1 MAPKVMCH
9 IGGLKRGSAGFVQGL
24 VIKIQEQIK
33 TNLHVVSL
41 LQLQLTIQSRT
52 KLNNGVEIPVL
63 GLGVYQSP
71 PGQATQNAVKWALE
85 YGYRHVDTARIY
97 GNEKDVGL
105 GLRES
110 RVPREDVF
118 ITTKLWNSDHGY
130 EPALRACE
138 ESLRRLGLSYVD
150 LYLIH
155 WPEPGARGETWKA
168 MVKLHNDGKC
178 RAIGVSNY
186 TIRHLKELLDGSDVV
201 PAVNQVEFHPF
212 LYQKELLDF
221 CRANKVQLEA
231 YSPLTRAERLHHPKV
246 LATAARHKRS
256 PAQVL
261 IRWSLQHGLV
271 AIPKSTRR
279 ERILEN
285 SLVFDFSLSKEE
297 METLNS
303 LNEGY
308 RTSWDPT
315 GMP

>member
-1 MAPKVMCH
+1 M
-9 IGGLKRGSAGFVQGL
+9 
-24 VIKIQEQIK
+24 
-33 TNLHVVSL
+33 VSI
-41 LQLQLTIQSRT
+41 LQLQLSIQSKA
-52 KLNNGVEIPVL
+52 KLNNGVEIPFL

-71 PGQATQNAVKWALE
+71 AGEATRNAVKWALE

-110 RVPREDVF
+110 GVPREEVF

-130 EPALRACE
+130 EPALLACQ
-138 ESLRRLGLSYVD
+138 ESLSRLGLSYVD

-155 WPEPGARGETWKA
+155 WPEPRTRGETWKA

-186 TIRHLKELLDGSDVV
+186 TIRHLKELLGGSDVV

-212 LYQKELLDF
+212 LFQKGLLDF
-221 CRANKVQLEA
+221 CRASKIQLEA
-231 YSPLTRAERLHHPKV
+231 YSPLTRAERLNHTKV
-246 LATAARHKRS
+246 LAIAAGHKRS

-271 AIPKSTRR
+271 AIPKSIRR

-285 SLVFDFSLSKEE
+285 SRVFDFSLTGEE

-315 GMP
+315 NMP

>member
-1 MAPKVMCH
+1 M
-9 IGGLKRGSAGFVQGL
+9 
-24 VIKIQEQIK
+24 
-33 TNLHVVSL
+33 
-41 LQLQLTIQSRT
+41 QLQLTIQSSAR
-52 KLNNGVEIPVL
+52 LNNGIEIPVL

-71 PGQATQNAVKWALE
+71 PGEATRNAVRWALE

-97 GNEKDVGL
+97 GNEGDVGP

-110 RVPREDVF
+110 GVSREEVF

-130 EPALRACE
+130 ESTIRACE
-138 ESLRRLGLSYVD
+138 ESLRRLGLKYLD

-155 WPEPGARGETWKA
+155 WPEAGTRSETWKA
-168 MVKLHNDGKC
+168 MAQLLKDGKC
-178 RAIGVSNY
+178 RAVGVSNY
-186 TIRHLKELLDGSDVV
+186 TIRHLKELLAGSNLV

-212 LYQKELLDF
+212 LFQKELLDF
-221 CRANKVQLEA
+221 CRGNKVQVEA
-231 YSPLTRAERLHHPKV
+231 YSPLTRAERLNDPKIV
-246 LATAARHKRS
+246 AIAAGHKRS

-271 AIPKSTRR
+271 AIPKSVRR

-285 SLVFDFSLSKEE
+285 SRVFDFSLSGEE

-303 LNEGY
+303 LNESY

>member
-1 MAPKVMCH
+1 MVH
-9 IGGLKRGSAGFVQGL
+9 F
-24 VIKIQEQIK
+24 
-33 TNLHVVSL
+33 
-41 LQLQLTIQSRT
+41 LQMQLTIQSRT
-52 KLNNGVEIPVL
+52 NLNNGVEIPVL

-71 PGQATQNAVKWALE
+71 PGEATQNAVKWAIE
-85 YGYRHVDTARIY
+85 CGYRHVDTARIY

-105 GLRES
+105 GLRKS
-110 RVPREDVF
+110 RIPREEVF

-155 WPEPGARGETWKA
+155 WPEPAARGETWKA
-168 MVKLHNDGKC
+168 MVKLRKDGKC

-186 TIRHLKELLDGSDVV
+186 TIRHLKELLESSDVV

-221 CRANKVQLEA
+221 CRANKIQLEA
-231 YSPLTRAERLHHPKV
+231 YSPLTRAERLNHPKV
-246 LATAARHKRS
+246 LSIAGRHKRS

-279 ERILEN
+279 DRILEN
-285 SLVFDFSLSKEE
+285 SMVFDFSLSTEE

-303 LNEGY
+303 LNDGY